1 MHGDAAAELE
11 GREAH
16 RTPPTVRV
24 AAGITKTIALIE
36 IAIPSTFIVV
46 GFPESLAMLLF
57 GLGMIAGPMFG
68 LGFIGL
74 GFARSLRAGKRRV
87 GAAIFQLIHV
97 GIFVPIALHSATW
110 DYSTDWDRTWFP
122 VMRFGLWTGALLSLC
137 VALLLAI
144 PVPKARYP
152 GDETPT
158 LLPWLVIGVLMLAF
172 AVCGIATPIGD

>member
-1 MHGDAAAELE
+1 MQGHAAAPT
-11 GREAH
+11 EAH
-16 RTPPTVRV
+16 RVPPTVRV
-24 AAGITKTIALIE
+24 AAAIAKSIALIE
-36 IAIPSTFIVV
+36 IGIPLAYVIIW
-46 GFPESLAMLLF
+46 FPGSLVALMF
-57 GLGMIAGPMFG
+57 GLGMIAGPMLG

-74 GFARSLRAGKRRV
+74 GFARSLRAGRRRT
-87 GAAIFQLIHV
+87 GAAVFELIHV
-97 GIFVPIALHSATW
+97 AIFVPIALHSATW

-122 VMRFGLWTGALLSLC
+122 VMRFGLWTGAFLSLC

-152 GDETPT
+152 GDETPA